1 MDPLTVFEIITATIH
16 CFKDGMDLFFKATE
30 HYEKYRK
37 KPSPEKRGQIIF
49 QSDVI
54 PVYAHPAPG
63 NIKKQS
69 GYVSLYISSQLYYPG
84 LQRGMLQQNDLMRI
98 NPFYDTEDLSQL
110 PSIILEHPKDSL
122 IVIRSN
128 YKNNDLTLQFEM
140 LNIIPGNDDLCYRM
154 SCQAKCD
161 LTSAD
166 YVTIANSLLEET
178 VTEIMRAYAKYQKPV
193 SESIDRLE
201 LEARILREQGYT
213 NISYKKIDMGYGLDI
228 QLGFKKIVIG
238 IPDEYPRKA
247 PTVVLIHDDS
257 YVEIEFETD
266 WEPFMTIGHIVT
278 AIKNEE
284 QKLC

>member
-16 CFKDGMDLFFKATE
+16 CFKDGMDLIFKATE

-37 KPSPEKRGQIIF
+37 KPLPERRNQITF

-54 PVYAHPAPG
+54 RVYARHTLG

-69 GYVSLYISSQLYYPG
+69 GYVSLYISDQLYHSG
-84 LQRGMLQQNDLMRI
+84 LQRGMLQQNDLLKI
-98 NPFYDTEDLSQL
+98 SPFYDTEDLSQL

-128 YKNNDLTLQFEM
+128 YKNNYLTLQFEM

-154 SCQAKCD
+154 WCQAKCD
-161 LTSAD
+161 LTTAD
-166 YVTIANSLLEET
+166 YATIANSLLAET
-178 VTEIMRAYAKYQKPV
+178 VMEIMRAYAKYQKPV

-201 LEARILREQGYT
+201 LEARILREQGYS
-213 NISYKKIDMGYGLDI
+213 NISYQKVDMGYGLDI
-228 QLGFKKIVIG
+228 QLGSKKLVIG

-247 PTVVLIHDDS
+247 PTVVLVQDDS
-257 YVEIEFETD
+257 YAEIEFEAD